1 MTYCSPKNEE
11 IDFDS
16 VKLVEFWEGVYRS
29 SWHLHSSPTV
39 SDRYWY
45 DMVVRFFKKYAPV
58 RPGLRVLKL
67 DMYNE
72 ATSTKYADYYLKG
85 GAEVAFAEISRSIAQ
100 QAKHKMSQDG
110 FNSRVHPIQSDFR
123 TLPFKDESFDVS
135 CSFGS
140 IEHTPQW
147 EETIAEQ
154 IRVVKKGGVVLV
166 GVPNIYNIWMR
177 YHVNVIA
184 DKLKLL
190 EKFTNFEIHFTQ
202 DKLRNAVI
210 KHGLKNVEISGYHFF
225 PKILRWMDLYTKR
238 HNEKLNKIFSWLI
251 APGLSFCTKLEN
263 KETRLNLLSENLI
276 AIGVK

>member
-1 MTYCSPKNEE
+1 MTYLSPKNEE
-11 IDFDS
+11 IDFNS

-72 ATSTKYADYYLKG
+72 ATSTNYADYYLKG
-85 GAEVAFAEISRSIAQ
+85 GAEMVFAEISRSISQ
-100 QAKHKMSQDG
+100 QAKQKLSDDG
-110 FNSRVHPIQSDFR
+110 FDSLANPIQSDFR
-123 TLPFKDESFDVS
+123 TLPFKDECFDVS

-147 EETIAEQ
+147 EKTIAEQ
-154 IRVVKKGGVVLV
+154 IRVVKKGGVIII

-177 YHVNVIA
+177 YHLNVLA

-210 KHGLKNVEISGYHFF
+210 KHGLKNVKISGYHFF
-225 PKILRWMDLYTKR
+225 PKILRWMDLYTKH

-263 KETRLNLLSENLI
+263 KETRFNLLSENLI